1 MYVNETDLE
10 ARFGKVESLI
20 KTENAEAGR
29 RVQSESSE
37 TRRHVDAVAE
47 GLCDQIKIVAQ
58 GHSALTESMVDLKQ
72 GFARLEAGQSRLELL
87 QLALESQQTQLE
99 KSQKVLLGV
108 VRLLASEGE
117 RSRMRRTCGT

>member
-1 MYVNETDLE
+1 MSVNETGLE

-20 KTENAEAGR
+20 KTENAETSR

-37 TRRHVDAVAE
+37 TRRHVDVVAE
-47 GLCDQIKIVAQ
+47 SLRDQIEIIAQ
-58 GHSALTESMVDLKQ
+58 GHNALTESMVDLKQ
-72 GFARLEAGQSRLELL
+72 GFERLEAGQSRLELL
-87 QLALESQQTQLE
+87 QLALESQQGQLE

>member
-1 MYVNETDLE
+1 MSVNETDLE

-20 KTENAEAGR
+20 KTENAE
-29 RVQSESSE
+29 
-37 TRRHVDAVAE
+37 
-47 GLCDQIKIVAQ
+47 
-58 GHSALTESMVDLKQ
+58 LKQ
-72 GFARLEAGQSRLELL
+72 GFERLEAGQSRLELL
-87 QLALESQQTQLE
+87 QLALESQQGQLE